1 MSIFQEFLE
10 NSLNKKIKNLVPLTG
25 GASADINRIIFE
37 DNKEFIVRRSVVK
50 DKAVMAIPKNMEAKI
65 QKIVK
70 EYGAPVPEIIMEFSE
85 GAEIG
90 EGYVMQSVGGETIP
104 RKILRDDS
112 YKNIRNKL
120 PYEIGKSLA
129 QIHKTKLEKLQ
140 DLEKITFSESL
151 EKLFIIYESFDQPQ
165 PVFDLA
171 FKWLENQKIL
181 DYEEVLV
188 HGDYRFG
195 NFIISE
201 KKLESII
208 DWELAHIGN
217 PMEDLGWLCVR
228 SWRFGNVNKRAAG
241 LGDVDEL
248 IAGYESNSKIK
259 IDKSQLDMWQLY
271 GSLKWGIICMVQ
283 TFAHLSGAVKSLEK
297 AAIGR
302 RVSET
307 EFDLMNMIKNQNF
320 L

>member
-37 DNKEFIVRRSVVK
+37 DNKEFIVRRSVDK

-171 FKWLENQKIL
+171 FKWLENQKIF

-248 IAGYESNSKIK
+248 IAGYEANSKIK